1 MGWAFDAAAGDAA
14 AAAGRARAMTVDRVD
29 DAIRRAIGGD
39 AEAVAW
45 IVAHVDTTEVALVI
59 VMAALQ
65 ERDPIRL
72 DQARAMAVT
81 SRDRQ
86 VVEIARAYL
95 DGRREL
101 VDALAR
107 DHLVDHPDSLIVA
120 WIASDAVRARLK
132 EGC

>member
-1 MGWAFDAAAGDAA
+1 MSSED
-14 AAAGRARAMTVDRVD
+14 D

-39 AEAVAW
+39 ADAVAW
-45 IVAHVDTTEVALVI
+45 IIAHVDSTDVALVI
-59 VMAALQ
+59 VMAALH

-72 DQARAMAVT
+72 DRARSMAVT

-86 VVEIARAYL
+86 VVEIAVPTSMDAATS
-95 DGRREL
+95 

-120 WIASDAVRARLK
+120 WIASDAARAQLK
-132 EGC
+132 EGH

>member
-1 MGWAFDAAAGDAA
+1 MSFG
-14 AAAGRARAMTVDRVD
+14 VD

-39 AEAVAW
+39 ADAVAW
-45 IVAHVDTTEVALVI
+45 IAAHVDTTDVALVI
-59 VMAALQ
+59 VMAALL

-72 DQARAMAVT
+72 DRARALAVT

-86 VVEIARAYL
+86 VVEIARAHL
-95 DGRREL
+95 DGRSDL

-120 WIASDAVRARLK
+120 LIASDAVRAQLK